1 MCTQIGK
8 QQTKSKGK
16 GKTKASYRYTT
27 VSKPDSSI
35 KGKFVVSVREEWED
49 QSGFEVYEVIG
60 PTQTI
65 EECLC
70 GQMRVWYCSAEIEPD
85 TGFKKGEYLFLPK
98 TKTL

>member
-1 MCTQIGK
+1 M
-8 QQTKSKGK
+8 
-16 GKTKASYRYTT
+16 
-27 VSKPDSSI
+27 SKPDSST

-85 TGFKKGEYLFLPK
+85 TGFKKGGYLFLPK
-98 TKTL
+98 KKEL